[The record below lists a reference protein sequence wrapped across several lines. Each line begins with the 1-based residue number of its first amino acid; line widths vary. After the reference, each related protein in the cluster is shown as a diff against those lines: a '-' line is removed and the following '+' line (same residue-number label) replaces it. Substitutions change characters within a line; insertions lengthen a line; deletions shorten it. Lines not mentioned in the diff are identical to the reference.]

1 MTGTDHQDIEL
12 SLDSPAGPFRIM
24 VRGKV
29 PYDFEG
35 IVLSV
40 KVDGV
45 RHAMIGSLAWTGTD
59 FAETLLDIT
68 DSLREGN
75 EL

>member
-1 MTGTDHQDIEL
+1 MTGTDYQDIEL

-24 VRGKV
+24 VRSKV

-45 RHAMIGSLAWTGTD
+45 RRAMIGSLAWTESD
-59 FAETLLDIT
+59 FAETLFDIT
-68 DSLREGN
+68 EGLREGN
-75 EL
+75 G